1 MIRRPPRSTLF
12 PYTTLFRSGAADHR
26 LLEVF
31 GVVLGK
37 GVDLGGKERPF
48 HLRPRLEAFQPLAHV
63 EEKAGLGLLAVRHD
77 VAARFRLLAH
87 ALSNGAAHALVV
99 SARRLARELFLHL
112 VEPVPAARQ
121 AADMGR
127 QGSLPI

>member
-63 EEKAGLGLLAVRHD
+63 GEKAGPGLLAVGPD
-77 VAARFRLLAH
+77 FDARFRLLAH
-87 ALSNGAAHALVV
+87 ALRNRRGPPAVV
-99 SARRLARELFLHL
+99 
-112 VEPVPAARQ
+112 AARTLSP
-121 AADMGR
+121 GL
-127 QGSLPI
+127 SLPLAEPGPP